1 MDASTPNATAHSRA
15 MPHWES
21 VIADMEATTAEYDDE
36 GWNTVELHP
45 GDVTPLWMDEDD
57 EFGLDVLVPDNE
69 FEELEEL
76 MDGGVS
82 FDAFEAYRALA
93 DGLVF
98 AVIVMEDRGNETAVL
113 YPVYYD
119 VQGAEEMLDDAME
132 AGKMYSFVRTLS
144 EDRIRFTHDDPSLFQ
159 PPEESEG
166 ESSEDGEN
174 AENTGN
180 AEADTDTAPDE

>member
-1 MDASTPNATAHSRA
+1 MDGSTPNATAHSRA

-36 GWNTVELHP
+36 GWDTVELHP
-45 GDVTPLWMDEDD
+45 GDVTPLWMDEDG

-69 FEELEEL
+69 FEDLEDL

-98 AVIVMEDRGNETAVL
+98 AVIVMEDHGSETAVL

-119 VQGAEEMLDDAME
+119 VQGSEEMLSDAAE
-132 AGKMYSFVRTLS
+132 AGKMYSFIRTLG

-159 PPEESEG
+159 PPEDPEAEDAKSTEESE
-166 ESSEDGEN
+166 
-174 AENTGN
+174 
-180 AEADTDTAPDE
+180 TDE

>member
-1 MDASTPNATAHSRA
+1 MDGSTPNATAHSRA

-21 VIADMEATTAEYDDE
+21 VIADMEATTTEYDDE
-36 GWNTVELHP
+36 GWDTVELHP
-45 GDVTPLWMDEDD
+45 GDVTPLWMDENG

-69 FEELEEL
+69 FEDLEEL

-98 AVIVMEDRGNETAVL
+98 AVIAMEDHGSETAVL

-119 VQGAEEMLDDAME
+119 VQGAEEMLSDAVE
-132 AGKMYSFVRTLS
+132 AGKMYSFIRTLG

-159 PPEESEG
+159 PPEESET
-166 ESSEDGEN
+166 ED
-174 AENTGN
+174 AEPTE
-180 AEADTDTAPDE
+180 EADTDAEPDE

>member
-1 MDASTPNATAHSRA
+1 MDGSTPNATAHSRA

-36 GWNTVELHP
+36 GWDTVELHP
-45 GDVTPLWMDEDD
+45 GDVTPIWTDEDG

-69 FEELEEL
+69 FEDLEEL

-98 AVIVMEDRGNETAVL
+98 AVIAMEDRGSETAVL

-119 VQGAEEMLDDAME
+119 VQGAEEMLSDAVE
-132 AGKMYSFVRTLS
+132 AGKMYSFIRTLG

-159 PPEESEG
+159 PPEEAETEDAKPTE
-166 ESSEDGEN
+166 ESDAN
-174 AENTGN
+174 
-180 AEADTDTAPDE
+180 TAPDE